1 MISLRLPAETESR
14 LSALALREQV
24 SRSEWIRRLIER
36 QLDAQTT
43 LDPHAQYLQ
52 LTATLPP
59 VSKAAK
65 RTQISA
71 AQHSTALRGNPRLD
85 RRGAKSP

>member
-36 QLDAQTT
+36 QLQAQAS
-43 LDPHAQYLQ
+43 LDPHSQYVALMS
-52 LTATLPP
+52 AIPP
-59 VSKAAK
+59 VQKAAK
-65 RTQISA
+65 A
-71 AQHSTALRGNPRLD
+71 AQSRASQHSTTLRGNPLLD
-85 RRGAKSP
+85 RRGAKAS

>member
-1 MISLRLPAETESR
+1 MISLRLPPETESR
-14 LSALALREQV
+14 LSAIALREQV

-43 LDPHAQYLQ
+43 MDPHLQYLQ
-52 LTATLPP
+52 LTAALPP
-59 VSKAAK
+59 LPKDAK
-65 RTQISA
+65 RSSLSA
-71 AQHSTALRGNPRLD
+71 AQHSAALRGNPKLD

>member
-1 MISLRLPAETESR
+1 MISLRLPPETESR

-43 LDPHAQYLQ
+43 MDPHLQYLQ
-52 LTATLPP
+52 LTAALPP
-59 VSKAAK
+59 VPRDTK
-65 RTQISA
+65 RPSVNA
-71 AQHSTALRGNPRLD
+71 AQHSTALRGNPKLD
-85 RRGAKSP
+85 RRGAEAS